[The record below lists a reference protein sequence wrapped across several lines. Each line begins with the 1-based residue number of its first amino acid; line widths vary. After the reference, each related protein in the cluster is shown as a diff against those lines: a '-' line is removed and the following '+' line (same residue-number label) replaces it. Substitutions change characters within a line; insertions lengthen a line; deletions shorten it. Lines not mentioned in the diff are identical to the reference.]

1 MIRIAAALAVVGLMA
16 AGPVQAQPKPAPKAA
31 AAKPAPRAAAPGYR
45 AARLPGTTRPDLN
58 GVWQVMNNAGWDIE
72 PHAARAALAMRPGP
86 FVPVPAKDVLALG
99 AIGAVPAGNGIVE
112 GGAIPYKP
120 DALKQRD
127 ENRKNYL
134 SLSDGDPEIRCYLP
148 GVPRANYMH
157 LPFQV
162 FQSEKSMIIAY
173 EYAGA
178 VRNVMFVDP
187 GPAPVD
193 SWMGQSVAKW
203 EGDTLV
209 VTVTGM
215 NGRTWFDRAGNHHSD
230 QMVVVERWTPTG
242 PLTMR
247 YEATIT
253 DPETFTRPW
262 KISMN
267 LYKHVGEDARLNQFK
282 CVEFVEELMYGKL
295 RKNPLP

>member
-1 MIRIAAALAVVGLMA
+1 MMRIAAALAVVGMAA
-16 AGPVQAQPKPAPKAA
+16 AGPVQAQPAKARPAPAAKAA
-31 AAKPAPRAAAPGYR
+31 PVRAAAYR
-45 AARLPGTTRPDLN
+45 ATRLPGTTHPDLN
-58 GVWQVMNNAGWDIE
+58 GVWQVMNTAGWDIE
-72 PHAARAALAMRPGP
+72 PHAARAALQLRPGP

-99 AIGAVPAGNGIVE
+99 AVGAVPAGNGVVE
-112 GGAIPYKP
+112 GGEIPYKA
-120 DALKQRD
+120 DKKKVRD
-127 ENRKNYL
+127 ENRADYL
-134 SLSDGDPEIRCYLP
+134 ARDPEVKCYLP

-157 LPFQV
+157 LPFQI

-178 VRNVMFVDP
+178 VRNVMFNDP

-203 EGDTLV
+203 DGDTLV
-209 VTVTGM
+209 VTVTGQLD
-215 NGRTWFDRAGNHHSD
+215 RTWFDRAGNHHSD
-230 QMVVVERWTPTG
+230 QMTVVERWTPTG

-262 KISMN
+262 KMSMN

-282 CVEFVEELMYGKL
+282 CVEFVVELMYGKL

>member
-1 MIRIAAALAVVGLMA
+1 MIRIAVAMATVGLMA
-16 AGPVQAQPKPAPKAA
+16 AGPVQAQTKPA
-31 AAKPAPRAAAPGYR
+31 AAKPAAAKPAAARAPAYR
-45 AARLPGTTRPDLN
+45 AARLPGTARPDLN

-72 PHAARAALAMRPGP
+72 PHAARSALAMRPGP

-112 GGAIPYKP
+112 GGTIPYKP
-120 DALKQRD
+120 EALKQRE

-134 SLSDGDPEIRCYLP
+134 SLSDGDPEIKCYLP

-157 LPFQV
+157 LPFQI

-178 VRNVMFVDP
+178 VRNVMFNDP
-187 GPAPVD
+187 GPPPVD

-209 VTVTGM
+209 VTVNGM
-215 NGRTWFDRAGNHHSD
+215 NGRTWLDRAGNHHSD
-230 QMVVVERWTPTG
+230 QMVVVERWTPTS